1 MVTTAAADLLQ
12 LSINY
17 LLLSEL
23 SEKFLE
29 GNAKRHDIGAIC
41 TSIKRYGFRD
51 PLAIDAALNNG
62 KGGVV
67 EGNGRLEAL
76 LRLRQQGEGPPA
88 YIKITESGDWAVPCI
103 IGGNSA
109 TEAEGLAYSLD
120 HNSLTMTGGDF
131 TALDISGLY
140 NPAEYLELLER
151 LAQADSLPVTV
162 DGDDLDLLIEMIGN
176 EEPDLEDDEDALA
189 DNLDKAAGGEIESR
203 VSLGQI
209 WACGRHRIACG
220 DSTDEGNVRSLLG
233 DRIDEVRVVWADP
246 PYGISIVS
254 ANESVGGSK
263 PFGSV
268 GGGNIVPATKY
279 APIIGD
285 DTIETAIDS
294 SSVALSLFSKAF
306 HVWWGGN
313 YYAQS
318 LPNSNCWIVWD
329 KENTGNFA
337 DAELAWTNSDTAVR
351 IFRHMWNGLMK
362 ASEKGERRVHP
373 TQKPIALPEWVFG
386 KYGKSDDVI
395 FDPFLGSAPS
405 LIAAQQMPGNRT
417 VYGMELSPEYCEV
430 ILRRYEKLTGET
442 AELVGNLTSQSGA
455 VTHSL
460 LHIPQNRLE

>member
-76 LRLRQQGEGPPA
+76 LCLRQQGEVPPA
-88 YIKITESGDWAVPCI
+88 YIKLTESGDWAVPCI
-103 IGGNSA
+103 VGGNSA

-120 HNSLTMTGGDF
+120 HNSLTMAGGVF

-220 DSTDEGNVRSLLG
+220 DSTDEGNVRALLNG
-233 DRIDEVRVVWADP
+233 ALIDLIFTDP
-246 PYGISIVS
+246 PYGVSYADKNRSLNAVGRGNSIQTPIENDHLESEECLEDLWKPCFS
-254 ANESVGGSK
+254 ALFNNAKPGCPYYVCSPQGGELMMMMMALHETGWLLK
-263 PFGSV
+263 PQVIWVKNNHVLGRGDYQLKHEPIHYGWKP
-268 GGGNIVPATKY
+268 GGGHYFT
-279 APIIGD
+279 
-285 DTIETAIDS
+285 ES
-294 SSVALSLFSKAF
+294 RSEMSVWEF
-306 HVWWGGN
+306 
-313 YYAQS
+313 
-318 LPNSNCWIVWD
+318 D
-329 KENTGNFA
+329 KP
-337 DAELAWTNSDTAVR
+337 LKSD
-351 IFRHMWNGLMK
+351 L
-362 ASEKGERRVHP
+362 HP
-373 TQKPIALPEWVFG
+373 TMKPVELVEYAIGNSSRSNDVVF
-386 KYGKSDDVI
+386 DA
-395 FDPFLGSAPS
+395 FLGSGTT

-442 AELVGNLTSQSGA
+442 AELVG
-455 VTHSL
+455 SL
-460 LHIPQNRLE
+460 